1 MILFHFKCHKNNV
14 LMKIL
19 QRNLMVAFMIAVMLS
34 CFCCQVAQ
42 AQEPPHPPN
51 SGHGVG
57 GDHSPGGN
65 AQLTDGIG
73 ILIAF
78 AIAYSYR
85 RYTNFRKA
93 GREDEPKVG

>member
-1 MILFHFKCHKNNV
+1 
-14 LMKIL
+14 MKFL
-19 QRNLMVAFMIAVMLS
+19 QRNLILSFMIAVMLS
-34 CFCCQVAQ
+34 GYCSQVAT

-51 SGHGVG
+51 SGHGMG
-57 GDHSPGGN
+57 GNHSPGGN

-85 RYTNFRKA
+85 RYTISRKA
-93 GREDEPKVG
+93 GKEEEPRIE